1 MASSGNPNQSG
12 GSGGFDV
19 QKLFKPNNPPNPI
32 PNPNAP
38 PGYGAAPSA
47 PQFPSPYSSPQL
59 PNLPNL
65 QPGPF
70 SYPPQTAPYHHYMH
84 YPPDPL
90 QNSHPPLRPP
100 FSNSPLPPHP
110 VFSPQLPQPTA
121 PHIPSS
127 ASPAPNP
134 GARLMALLST
144 QTSGGDPLASAPRN
158 IELPHPP
165 ISSEAYSQ
173 SVPVLPMMPTA
184 PPISLAAP
192 PPVMAPG
199 RLPSSKLPRGR
210 HMGGEYAVYDV
221 DDRRPGEVQ
230 PQLEVNP
237 ITKYGSDP
245 GLVIGRQIA
254 VNGTYICY
262 GLKLGAIRVLNINT
276 ALRHLLR
283 GHSQRVTDM
292 AFFAED
298 VHLLASASVD
308 GKVFIW
314 KITES
319 HDEEDKPQITAKIIL
334 AMQIV
339 GDRELFHPRVCW
351 HTHKQEVLMVG
362 IGNHVL
368 RIDTLKVAK
377 GDFISEEEPIKCPL
391 DKPIDGVYIVGR
403 HDGDVTDLSICQW
416 MTSRLAS
423 ASTDGT
429 VKIWGERKSS
439 PLFTLTPHDGQ
450 PVNSV
455 TFLVAPQRPDHV
467 VLLTAGPLS
476 RELKIW
482 SSASPEGWLLPSEV
496 ESWHCMQTL
505 ELKSSSE
512 PQVENAFFNQVVVL
526 PRVGLVLLANAKKN
540 AIYAV
545 HVEYGAN
552 PTATHMDYIAEFT
565 VTMPILSLTGT
576 SESISETEG
585 IVQIYCVQTQA
596 IQQYA
601 LDLSLC
607 LPPPLDL
614 TASELSVSRA
624 FDISSSDALNP
635 VDSPQE
641 SPVNDVELGNSR
653 PKSPFR
659 QDSSESASASI
670 QAGLS
675 GSSGVS
681 ELVIPRVGSKSNVL
695 LSAISDGN
703 NSCMQS
709 PPLPLSPRLSGRLSG
724 PRSPPKTS
732 EQRPPAEGI
741 GDQMVNNYM
750 VDRKVETVHMDL
762 PDIPSLNDNCGNEML
777 KENNLPAVPNSSI
790 TFNLGG
796 SPAHLITPSE
806 ILSMTVS
813 SENSQPAKDSKLGE
827 TVVQDVG
834 MNNEA
839 ESVVVEVKVVGEGGV
854 GQLEEPESKRETRIL
869 IEDKREKTFYSQA
882 SDLRRDIARECCPL
896 PNEVFGMD
904 GRQIEDAGVSDER
917 ELPSDVHEDEG
928 QDPTKDAAEKATEIS
943 LGSSITQ
950 SPSVIVKG
958 KKNKVK
964 SSQASASSSTT
975 ASPFNSTDSL
985 NGEPVSSSSVPAE
998 AAYAQI
1004 LAMQESLNQLITM
1017 QKEMPKQ
1024 MATMVTVPISK
1035 EGKRIEAALGRNMD
1049 RIIKTNIDALWSRVL
1064 EENEKHEKVER
1075 DRLQQI
1081 TSLVSSIINK
1091 DLPALLDR
1099 TLKKEIAA
1107 IGPTVTKNVI
1117 SSLDKAIPSA
1127 ITESF
1132 QKGFSD
1138 KAINQLE
1145 KSLTSK
1151 LETALTRQL
1160 QTQFQTSVKQVL
1172 HDGVRSTIESSLIPA
1187 FELSCKAMFEQ
1198 IDSTFQ
1204 KGMGEYVA
1212 AVQQQLETTHSNL
1225 SLTLRDG
1232 ISSLSS
1238 AVQTLN
1244 TDIADGQRKILA
1256 FACARANPAMDPMSN
1271 SLLSNGPQVEVPLD
1285 PTKELTRLI
1294 SEHKFEEAFTAA
1306 LQRSDLSLVSW
1317 LCSQVDLQGI
1327 LSTSPL
1333 PLSQGVLLSL
1343 VQQLACD
1350 LGNETTRKLSWV
1362 TEAAMALNP
1371 SDPMIIMH
1379 ARPILEQVY
1388 QMLMRQRAVTTA
1400 SGEANSIRMVIHVIT
1415 SILKTCK

>member
-1 MASSGNPNQSG
+1 MASSGNPNQGG

-47 PQFPSPYSSPQL
+47 PQFPPPYSSPQL
-59 PNLPNL
+59 SNIPNL
-65 QPGPF
+65 QQGPF

-127 ASPAPNP
+127 SPLAPNP

-173 SVPVLPMMPTA
+173 SAPVLPMMPTA
-184 PPISLAAP
+184 PPISLVGP
-192 PPVMAPG
+192 PPGMAPG

-210 HMGGEYAVYDV
+210 HIGGEHAVYDV
-221 DDRRPGEVQ
+221 DARRPGEVQ

-237 ITKYGSDP
+237 ITKYVSDP

-319 HDEEDKPQITAKIIL
+319 HDEEDKPQIAAKIVL
-334 AMQIV
+334 AIQIV

-377 GDFISEEEPIKCPL
+377 GDVISEEEPIKCSL
-391 DKPIDGVYIVGR
+391 EKPIDGVYIVGR

-429 VKIWGERKSS
+429 VKIWGERKPS
-439 PLFTLTPHDGQ
+439 PLITLRPHDGH

-496 ESWHCMQTL
+496 ESWLCMQTL

-545 HVEYGAN
+545 HLEYGAS
-552 PTATHMDYIAEFT
+552 PTATRMDYIAEFT

-614 TASELSVSRA
+614 TASELSASRA
-624 FDISSSDALNP
+624 VDISNSDALSP
-635 VDSPQE
+635 ADLPQE
-641 SPVNDVELGNSR
+641 NPVNDMEMGNSR

-659 QDSSESASASI
+659 QDSADSTSASM

-675 GSSGVS
+675 GPPGVS
-681 ELVIPRVGSKSNVL
+681 EFVIPRVESKSNVL
-695 LSAISDGN
+695 LSATSDGN

-709 PPLPLSPRLSGRLSG
+709 PPLPLSPKLSGRLSG

-732 EQRPPAEGI
+732 DQRPPTEGI
-741 GDQMVNNYM
+741 GDQMVNYM
-750 VDRKVETVHMDL
+750 VDRKVETVRMDL
-762 PDIPSLNDNCGNEML
+762 PDIPSLNDNFANEML
-777 KENNLPAVPNSSI
+777 KENNLSVVSNSSI
-790 TFNLGG
+790 TFDLGS

-806 ILSMTVS
+806 ILSMAVS
-813 SENSQPAKDSKLGE
+813 SENSQTAKDSKMGE
-827 TVVQDVG
+827 KVVQDVG
-834 MNNEA
+834 ISSDV

-854 GQLEEPESKRETRIL
+854 SQLEEPESKRESHIL

-882 SDLRRDIARECCPL
+882 SDLRRDITRECCPL
-896 PNEVFGMD
+896 PNEVFRMD
-904 GRQIEDAGVSDER
+904 DRQVEGAGVSDER
-917 ELPSDVHEDEG
+917 ELPSDVHEDGG
-928 QDPTKDAAEKATEIS
+928 QDPTKNAAEKATETA
-943 LGSSITQ
+943 LDSSITQ
-950 SPSVIVKG
+950 ASSVTVKG

-975 ASPFNSTDSL
+975 ASPFNSSDSL
-985 NGEPVSSSSVPAE
+985 NGEPVNSSSGPAE

-1004 LAMQESLNQLITM
+1004 LAMQDSLNQLITM
-1017 QKEMPKQ
+1017 QKELQKQ
-1024 MATMVTVPISK
+1024 MVTMVTVPISK

-1049 RIIKTNIDALWSRVL
+1049 RIIRTNIDALWSRVL

-1081 TSLVSSIINK
+1081 TNLVSSIITK

-1099 TLKKEIAA
+1099 TLKKEVAA
-1107 IGPTVTKNVI
+1107 VGPAVIKNVI
-1117 SSLDKAIPSA
+1117 SALDKAIPSA
-1127 ITESF
+1127 IAESF

-1138 KAINQLE
+1138 KAVNQLE
-1145 KSLTSK
+1145 KSLSSK
-1151 LETALTRQL
+1151 LETTLTRQL
-1160 QTQFQTSVKQVL
+1160 QTHFQTSVKQVL

-1212 AVQQQLETTHSNL
+1212 AVQQQLETTQSNL

-1232 ISSLSS
+1232 INSLSS

-1244 TDIADGQRKILA
+1244 TDIADGQRKIVA
-1256 FACARANPAMDPMSN
+1256 FACARANPAMNPMSN
-1271 SLLSNGPQVEVPLD
+1271 SLLSNGPQVEVPPD

-1317 LCSQVDLQGI
+1317 LCSQVDLQGL

-1350 LGNETTRKLSWV
+1350 LGNETSRKLSWV

-1371 SDPMIIMH
+1371 ADPMIITH

-1388 QMLMRQRAVTTA
+1388 QMLVRQRAVSTA